1 MTENFIFLNMIEK
14 IEKIL
19 KSIIKEDVD
28 MGVSA
33 SERFGFGHYSSNVA
47 FKLAQVQKR
56 SPLEVANEL
65 ADKLSANKEF
75 DKVEAAAPGFVNFW
89 LKPED
94 FQNELA
100 VILKQKDEYGKN
112 NNLKNQKILVDYTD
126 PNPFKEFH
134 IGHLM
139 SNAIGESLCR
149 IFEWNGAKVV
159 RVCYQG
165 DVGLHVAKTIW
176 GIRQDE
182 TNFPKDSAELS
193 EKIAFLGK
201 SYVLGSQKYEDDK
214 IVAEEIKEINKKVF
228 SAIDGSSEGR
238 DKSDKEINHLYEKG
252 KKWSLEHFDEV
263 YEKLGTKFDHFI
275 LESSVISDGEKIVRE
290 FLKNPSAGSGQEGVF
305 EESNGAVI
313 FPGEKYGLHTRVFI
327 SSQGLPTY
335 ETKDIGLAKK
345 KMGLEKGLTSSL
357 IVTANEQ
364 NAYFQVVFKALE
376 FIFPEYAK
384 ISKHIG
390 HGMMRFA
397 SGKMSSRAGNI
408 ITAESLIGEV
418 EKLVEAKIAEQKLS
432 ESEKKEIKDIV
443 SIGAI
448 KYSILRQAIGG
459 DIIFD
464 LEKSISFEGD
474 SGPYLQYAYTRAK
487 SVLEKA
493 KNVPISKE
501 SSILDRI
508 IGKKVKPSLKLM
520 PSEVSELETML
531 YRFSEIVE
539 RAGKEQS
546 PHYVATYLIE
556 LARIFNAYYAKFK
569 IVDAKDGYSPYKV
582 ALTSAFAQVME
593 NGLEILGIRV
603 PERM

>member
-1 MTENFIFLNMIEK
+1 MTEK
-14 IEKIL
+14 IAKIL
-19 KSIIKEDVD
+19 KNVISEDVD
-28 MGVSA
+28 ISVLA

-47 FKLAQVQKR
+47 FKLAKIQGKSPIQVA
-56 SPLEVANEL
+56 EDL
-65 ADKLSANKEF
+65 ADKINNSYSLIRANGRMADPEVIF
-75 DKVEAAAPGFVNFW
+75 EKVEAAAPGFVNFW
-89 LKPED
+89 LKPEI
-94 FQNELA
+94 FQKELA
-100 VILKQKDEYGKN
+100 VILKEKNKYGQN
-112 NNLKNQKILVDYTD
+112 NNLKGQKILVDYTD

-176 GIRQDE
+176 GIFQDLD
-182 TNFPKDSAELS
+182 NFPKDSAKLS

-201 SYVLGSQKYEDDK
+201 SYVLGSQRYEDDK
-214 IVAEEIKEINKKVF
+214 CAAEEIKDINKKVF
-228 SAIDGSSEGR
+228 EG
-238 DKSDKEINHLYEKG
+238 SDKDINNLYKKG

-263 YEKLGTKFDHFI
+263 YEKLGTKFDHFV
-275 LESSVISDGEKIVRE
+275 LESSVISDAEKIVRE
-290 FLKNPSAGSGQEGVF
+290 FLKKGVF
-305 EESNGAVI
+305 EESNGAII
-313 FPGEKYGLHTRVFI
+313 FPGEKHGLHTRVFI

-345 KMGLEKGLTSSL
+345 KMSLEKGLTSSL

-364 NAYFQVVFKALE
+364 DAYFQVVFKALE
-376 FIFPEYAK
+376 YIFPEYAA

-408 ITAESLIGEV
+408 ITAESLIEEV
-418 EKLVEAKIAEQKLS
+418 EKLVEAKIVEQKLT
-432 ESEKKEIKDIV
+432 EKEKKEIKDVV

-487 SVLEKA
+487 SILEKA
-493 KNVPISKE
+493 KTE
-501 SSILDRI
+501 
-508 IGKKVKPSLKLM
+508 KVKPILKKM
-520 PSEVSELETML
+520 PGEITELETIL
-531 YRFSEIVE
+531 CRFSEIVE
-539 RAGKEQS
+539 RSGKEQA
-546 PHYVATYLIE
+546 PHYIATYLIE
-556 LARIFNAYYAKFK
+556 LARVFNAYYAKFK
-569 IVDAKDGYSPYKV
+569 IVDAKDEYSPYKV

-593 NGLEILGIRV
+593 NGLKILGIKV

>member
-1 MTENFIFLNMIEK
+1 
-14 IEKIL
+14 
-19 KSIIKEDVD
+19 

-47 FKLAQVQKR
+47 FKVARAWGK
-56 SPLEVANEL
+56 SPLEVAKEL

-75 DKVEAAAPGFVNFW
+75 EKVEAAAPGFVNFW
-89 LKPED
+89 LKPEE
-94 FQNELA
+94 FQKELP
-100 VILKQKDEYGKN
+100 VILKNKDKYGKN
-112 NNLKNQKILVDYTD
+112 NNLKGQKILVDYTD

-159 RVCYQG
+159 RACYQG

-176 GIRQDE
+176 GILQDLD
-182 TNFPKDSAELS
+182 NFPKDSAELS

-201 SYVLGSQKYEDDK
+201 SYVLGSQRYEDNK
-214 IVAEEIKEINKKVF
+214 CAAEEIKDINKKVF
-228 SAIDGSSEGR
+228 EG
-238 DKSDKEINHLYEKG
+238 SDKDINNLYKKG

-275 LESSVISDGEKIVRE
+275 LESSVISDAEKIVRE
-290 FLKNPSAGSGQEGVF
+290 FLKKGVF
-305 EESNGAVI
+305 EESNGAII

-345 KMGLEKGLTSSL
+345 KMDLEKGLTSSL
-357 IVTANEQ
+357 IITANEQ
-364 NAYFQVVFKALE
+364 NAYFQVVFKAME

-384 ISKHIG
+384 ISRHIG

-408 ITAESLIGEV
+408 ITAESLIEEV
-418 EKLVEAKIAEQKLS
+418 EKLVEAKIAEQKLP
-432 ESEKKEIKDIV
+432 EKEKKEIKDVV

-474 SGPYLQYAYTRAK
+474 SGPYLQYAYTRAR
-487 SVLEKA
+487 SILEKA
-493 KNVPISKE
+493 KAE
-501 SSILDRI
+501 
-508 IGKKVKPSLKLM
+508 KVKPALKKM

-531 YRFSEIVE
+531 CRFSEIVE
-539 RAGKEQS
+539 RSGKEQA
-546 PHYVATYLIE
+546 PHYIATYLIE
-556 LARIFNAYYAKFK
+556 LARIFNAYYAKYK
-569 IVDAKDGYSPYKV
+569 IVDAKDEYSPYKV
-582 ALTSAFAQVME
+582 ALTSAFAQVMQ
-593 NGLEILGIRV
+593 NGLEILGIKV

>member
-1 MTENFIFLNMIEK
+1 MIEK

-19 KSIIKEDVD
+19 KSVINEDID

-47 FKLAQVQKR
+47 FKLAQMQKR
-56 SPLEVANEL
+56 SPLEVANEIVE
-65 ADKLSANKEF
+65 KLSGPSAGSTSSPQASSGSIFIKI
-75 DKVEAAAPGFVNFW
+75 EAAVPGFINFW
-89 LKPED
+89 LKPEI
-94 FQNELA
+94 FQKELA
-100 VILKQKDEYGKN
+100 VIIKEKNKYGKN
-112 NNLKNQKILVDYTD
+112 NNLKGQKILVDYTD

-176 GIRQDE
+176 GILEDLD
-182 TNFPKDSAELS
+182 NFPKDSAELS

-201 SYVLGSQKYEDDK
+201 SYVLGSQRYEDNK
-214 IVAEEIKEINKKVF
+214 CAAEEIKEINKKVF
-228 SAIDGSSEGR
+228 

-263 YEKLGTKFDHFI
+263 YEKLGTKFDHFV
-275 LESSVISDGEKIVRE
+275 LESLVISDAEKIVRE
-290 FLKNPSAGSGQEGVF
+290 FLERGVF

-345 KMGLEKGLTSSL
+345 KMGLEKDLTSSL

-390 HGMMRFA
+390 HGMLRFA
-397 SGKMSSRAGNI
+397 SGKMSSRAGNV

-418 EKLVEAKIAEQKLS
+418 EKLVEDKIREQKLT
-432 ESEKKEIKDIV
+432 EKEKKEIKDIV

-464 LEKSISFEGD
+464 FDKSISFEGD

-493 KNVPISKE
+493 KAE
-501 SSILDRI
+501 
-508 IGKKVKPSLKLM
+508 KVKPVLKVM
-520 PSEVSELETML
+520 PSEVSELETTL
-531 YRFSEIVE
+531 CRFSEIVE
-539 RAGKEQS
+539 RSGKEQA
-546 PHYVATYLIE
+546 PHYIATYLIE
-556 LARIFNAYYAKFK
+556 LARVFNAYYAKFK
-569 IVDAKDGYSPYKV
+569 IVDTKDEYSPYKV
-582 ALTSAFAQVME
+582 VLTSAFTQVMK

>member
-1 MTENFIFLNMIEK
+1 MTEK
-14 IEKIL
+14 ILKIL
-19 KSIIKEDVD
+19 KSIIKENVD

-33 SERFGFGHYSSNVA
+33 SEKLGFGHYSSNVA
-47 FKLAQVQKR
+47 FKLAKIQGR
-56 SPLEVANEL
+56 SPLQVAQDLSE
-65 ADKLSANKEF
+65 KLSGPSTSSGSIFTKI
-75 DKVEAAAPGFVNFW
+75 EAAAPGFINFW
-89 LKPED
+89 LKPEI
-94 FQNELA
+94 FQKELA
-100 VILKQKDEYGKN
+100 VILKEKNKYGKN
-112 NNLKNQKILVDYTD
+112 NNLKGQKILVDYTD

-176 GIRQDE
+176 GILQDLD
-182 TNFPKDSAELS
+182 NFPKDSAKLS
-193 EKIAFLGK
+193 EKIAYIGK
-201 SYVLGSQKYEDDK
+201 AYVLGSQRYEDNK
-214 IVAEEIKEINKKVF
+214 CVAEEIKDINKKVF
-228 SAIDGSSEGR
+228 EG
-238 DKSDKEINHLYEKG
+238 SDKEINRLYEKG

-263 YEKLGTKFDHFI
+263 YEKLGTKFNHII

-290 FLKNPSAGSGQEGVF
+290 FLSPSGGSASGGKPGVF
-305 EESNGAVI
+305 EESNGAII

-345 KMGLEKGLTSSL
+345 KMSLKKGLTSSL
-357 IVTANEQ
+357 VVTANEQ

-397 SGKMSSRAGNI
+397 SGKMSSLTGNI
-408 ITAESLIGEV
+408 ITAESLMEEI
-418 EKLVEAKIAEQKLS
+418 EKLVDKKMDGNKLDEKAASLRAGEPRS
-432 ESEKKEIKDIV
+432 EISEREKKEIKGVV

-487 SVLEKA
+487 SILEKA
-493 KNVPISKE
+493 KTE
-501 SSILDRI
+501 
-508 IGKKVKPSLKLM
+508 KVKPSLKLM
-520 PSEVSELETML
+520 PSEITELETML
-531 YRFSEIVE
+531 SRFSEIVE
-539 RAGKEQS
+539 RSGKEQA
-546 PHYVATYLIE
+546 PHYIATYLIE
-556 LARIFNAYYAKFK
+556 LARVFNAYYAKFK
-569 IVDAKDGYSPYKV
+569 IVDVKDEYSSYKV

-593 NGLEILGIRV
+593 NGLEILGIKV
-603 PERM
+603 PKKM

>member
-1 MTENFIFLNMIEK
+1 MTEK
-14 IEKIL
+14 IAKIL
-19 KSIIKEDVD
+19 KSLIKEDID

-47 FKLAQVQKR
+47 FKVARAWGK
-56 SPLEVANEL
+56 SPLEVAKEL

-75 DKVEAAAPGFVNFW
+75 EKVEAAAPGFVNFW
-89 LKPED
+89 LKPEE
-94 FQNELA
+94 FQKELP
-100 VILKQKDEYGKN
+100 VILKNKDKYGKN
-112 NNLKNQKILVDYTD
+112 NNLKGQKILVDYTD

-159 RVCYQG
+159 RACYQG

-176 GIRQDE
+176 GILQDLD
-182 TNFPKDSAELS
+182 NFPKDSAELS

-201 SYVLGSQKYEDDK
+201 SYVLGSQRYEDNK
-214 IVAEEIKEINKKVF
+214 CAAEEIKDINKKVF
-228 SAIDGSSEGR
+228 EG
-238 DKSDKEINHLYEKG
+238 SDKDINNLYKKG

-275 LESSVISDGEKIVRE
+275 LESSVISDAEKIVRE
-290 FLKNPSAGSGQEGVF
+290 FLKKGVF
-305 EESNGAVI
+305 EESNGAII

-345 KMGLEKGLTSSL
+345 KMDLEKGLTSSL
-357 IVTANEQ
+357 IITANEQ
-364 NAYFQVVFKALE
+364 NAYFQVVFKAME

-384 ISKHIG
+384 ISRHIG

-408 ITAESLIGEV
+408 ITAESLIEEV
-418 EKLVEAKIAEQKLS
+418 EKLVEAKIAEQKLP
-432 ESEKKEIKDIV
+432 EKEKKEIKDVV

-474 SGPYLQYAYTRAK
+474 SGPYLQYAYTRAR
-487 SVLEKA
+487 SILEKA
-493 KNVPISKE
+493 KAE
-501 SSILDRI
+501 
-508 IGKKVKPSLKLM
+508 KVKPALKKM

-531 YRFSEIVE
+531 CRFSEIVE
-539 RAGKEQS
+539 RSGKEQA
-546 PHYVATYLIE
+546 PHYIATYLIE
-556 LARIFNAYYAKFK
+556 LARIFNAYYAKYK
-569 IVDAKDGYSPYKV
+569 IVDAKDEYSPYKV
-582 ALTSAFAQVME
+582 ALTSAFAQVMQ
-593 NGLEILGIRV
+593 NGLEILGIKV

>member
-1 MTENFIFLNMIEK
+1 MTEK
-14 IEKIL
+14 IAKIL
-19 KSIIKEDVD
+19 KSVIKEDVEVA
-28 MGVSA
+28 VSA
-33 SERFGFGHYSSNVA
+33 SESAGWRIGFGHYSSNVA
-47 FKLAQVQKR
+47 FKLAKIAGK
-56 SPLEVANEL
+56 SPLEVAKDL
-65 ADKLSANKEF
+65 AGKLSLNKEF
-75 DKVEAAAPGFVNFW
+75 EKVEAAAPGFVNFW
-89 LKPED
+89 LKPEY
-94 FQNELA
+94 FQEELA
-100 VILKQKDEYGKN
+100 VILKQKDKYGKN
-112 NNLKNQKILVDYTD
+112 EYLKGQKIMVDYTD

-176 GIRQDE
+176 GILQDIN
-182 TNFPKDSAELS
+182 NFPKDSANLS

-214 IVAEEIKEINKKVF
+214 VAAEEIKEINKKVF
-228 SAIDGSSEGR
+228 ER
-238 DKSDKEINHLYEKG
+238 SDKQINILYEKG
-252 KKWSLEHFDEV
+252 KKWSLKHFDEV
-263 YEKLGTKFDHFI
+263 YKKLGTKFDHFI
-275 LESSVISDGEKIVRE
+275 LESSVISDAEKIVRE
-290 FLKNPSAGSGQEGVF
+290 FLKKGVF
-305 EESNGAVI
+305 EESNGAVV

-327 SSQGLPTY
+327 NSQGLPTY

-345 KMGLEKGLTSSL
+345 KMSLEKGLTSSL

-364 NAYFQVVFKALE
+364 NDYFRVVFKALE

-390 HGMMRFA
+390 HGMLRFA
-397 SGKMSSRAGNI
+397 SGKMSSRAGNV

-418 EKLVEAKIAEQKLS
+418 EKLVEAKIAEQKLT
-432 ESEKKEIKDIV
+432 EKEKKEIKDVV

-493 KNVPISKE
+493 SNPPA
-501 SSILDRI
+501 
-508 IGKKVKPSLKLM
+508 GGKVKPSLKHA
-520 PSEVSELETML
+520 PKEISELEVML
-531 YRFSEIVE
+531 SRFSEIVE
-539 RAGKEQS
+539 RSGKEQA
-546 PHYVATYLIE
+546 PHYIATYLIE
-556 LARIFNAYYAKFK
+556 LARVFNAYYAKFK
-569 IVDAKDGYSPYKV
+569 IVDAKDEYSPYKV
-582 ALTSAFAQVME
+582 ALTSAFMQVMK
-593 NGLEILGIRV
+593 NGLEILGIKV
-603 PERM
+603 PEKM

>member
-1 MTENFIFLNMIEK
+1 MTEK
-14 IEKIL
+14 IVKIL
-19 KSIIKEDVD
+19 KDVVGRDMD

-47 FKLAQVQKR
+47 FKLSKIENK
-56 SPLEVANEL
+56 SPFDVAKDIAN
-65 ADKLSANKEF
+65 KLSKNKEF
-75 DKVEAAAPGFVNFW
+75 EKVEAAAPGFVNFW
-89 LKPED
+89 LKSEL
-94 FQNELA
+94 FQKELA
-100 VILKQKDEYGKN
+100 QILKNKDKYGQNK
-112 NNLKNQKILVDYTD
+112 NLKGQKILVDYTD

-176 GIRQDE
+176 GIFQDLD
-182 TNFPKDSAELS
+182 NFPKDSDKLS

-201 SYVLGSQKYEDDK
+201 SYVLGSQKYENDK
-214 IVAEEIKEINKKVF
+214 CAAEEIKDINKKVF
-228 SAIDGSSEGR
+228 EG
-238 DKSDKEINHLYEKG
+238 SDKDINALYKKG

-263 YEKLGTKFDHFI
+263 YARLGTKFNHFV

-290 FLKNPSAGSGQEGVF
+290 FLKKGVF

-313 FPGEKYGLHTRVFI
+313 FPGDKHGLHTRVFI
-327 SSQGLPTY
+327 NSQGLPTY

-364 NAYFQVVFKALE
+364 NDYFKVVFKALE
-376 FIFPEYAK
+376 FIFPEYAA

-390 HGMMRFA
+390 HGMLRFA
-397 SGKMSSRAGNI
+397 SGKMSSRAGNV
-408 ITAESLIGEV
+408 ITAESLIEEV
-418 EKLVEAKIAEQKLS
+418 EKLVEQKIAEQKLS
-432 ESEKKEIKDIV
+432 EKEKKEIKDVV
-443 SIGAI
+443 SVGAI

-464 LEKSISFEGD
+464 FDKSISFEGD

-493 KNVPISKE
+493 KEN
-501 SSILDRI
+501 
-508 IGKKVKPSLKLM
+508 KVKSSLKLM
-520 PSEVSELETML
+520 PGEVTELEVML
-531 YRFSEIVE
+531 SRFSEIVE
-539 RAGKEQS
+539 RSGKEQM
-546 PHYVATYLIE
+546 PHYIATYLIE
-556 LARIFNAYYAKFK
+556 LARAFNAYYAKHK
-569 IVDAKDGYSPYKV
+569 IVDAKDEYSPYKV
-582 ALTSAFAQVME
+582 ALTSAFAQVIE
-593 NGLEILGIRV
+593 NGLEILGIKV
-603 PERM
+603 PEKM

>member
-1 MTENFIFLNMIEK
+1 MTEK
-14 IEKIL
+14 IVKIL
-19 KSIIKEDVD
+19 KSVISEDVD
-28 MGVSA
+28 VAVSA

-47 FKLAQVQKR
+47 FKLAKIQGK
-56 SPLEVANEL
+56 SPLQVAEEL
-65 ADKLSANKEF
+65 AIKLSADNEF
-75 DKVEAAAPGFVNFW
+75 EKVEAAAPGFINFW
-89 LKPED
+89 LKPEI
-94 FQNELA
+94 FQKELA
-100 VILKQKDEYGKN
+100 VILKEKNKYGQN
-112 NNLKNQKILVDYTD
+112 NNLKGQKILVDYTD

-176 GIRQDE
+176 GILQDID
-182 TNFPKDSAELS
+182 NFPKDGAKLS
-193 EKIAFLGK
+193 EKIAYIGK
-201 SYVLGSQKYEDDK
+201 AYVLGSQRYEDNK
-214 IVAEEIKEINKKVF
+214 CAAEEIKDINKKVF
-228 SAIDGSSEGR
+228 EG
-238 DKSDKEINHLYEKG
+238 SDKDINNLYKKG

-263 YEKLGTKFDHFI
+263 YERLGTKFDHFV
-275 LESSVISDGEKIVRE
+275 LESSVISDAEKIVRE
-290 FLKNPSAGSGQEGVF
+290 FLKKGVF
-305 EESNGAVI
+305 EESNGAII

-364 NAYFQVVFKALE
+364 DAYFQVVFKAME

-397 SGKMSSRAGNI
+397 SGKMSSRTGNI
-408 ITAESLIGEV
+408 ITAESLMEEI
-418 EKLVEAKIAEQKLS
+418 EKLVETKIAEQKLT
-432 ESEKKEIKDIV
+432 EKEKKEIKDVV

-487 SVLEKA
+487 SILEKA
-493 KNVPISKE
+493 KAE
-501 SSILDRI
+501 
-508 IGKKVKPSLKLM
+508 KVKPALKKM
-520 PSEVSELETML
+520 PGEVTELETML
-531 YRFSEIVE
+531 SRFSEIVE
-539 RAGKEQS
+539 RSGKEQA
-546 PHYVATYLIE
+546 PHYIATYLIE
-556 LARIFNAYYAKFK
+556 LARVFNAYYAKFK
-569 IVDAKDGYSPYKV
+569 IVDAKDEYSPYKV

-603 PERM
+603 PKKM

>member
-1 MTENFIFLNMIEK
+1 MTEK
-14 IEKIL
+14 IAK
-19 KSIIKEDVD
+19 IIKSVISEDIDV
-28 MGVSA
+28 VVLA

-47 FKLAQVQKR
+47 FKLAKIQGK
-56 SPLEVANEL
+56 SPLQVAEDL
-65 ADKLSANKEF
+65 AIKLSTDKEF
-75 DKVEAAAPGFVNFW
+75 EKVEAAAPGFINFW
-89 LKPED
+89 LKPEI
-94 FQNELA
+94 FQKELA
-100 VILKQKDEYGKN
+100 EILKNKNKYGKN
-112 NNLKNQKILVDYTD
+112 NNLKGQKILVDYTD

-176 GIRQDE
+176 GILQDLD
-182 TNFPKDSAELS
+182 NFPKDDAKLS
-193 EKIAFLGK
+193 EKIAYIGK
-201 SYVLGSQKYEDDK
+201 AYVLGSQKYENDK
-214 IVAEEIKEINKKVF
+214 CAAEEIKDINKKVF
-228 SAIDGSSEGR
+228 EG
-238 DKSDKEINHLYEKG
+238 SDKDINNLYKKG

-263 YEKLGTKFDHFI
+263 YKRLGTKFDHFV
-275 LESSVISDGEKIVRE
+275 LESSVISDADKIVRE
-290 FLKNPSAGSGQEGVF
+290 FLKKGVF
-305 EESNGAVI
+305 EESNGAII

-364 NAYFQVVFKALE
+364 DAYFQVVFKALE
-376 FIFPEYAK
+376 FIFPEYAA

-397 SGKMSSRAGNI
+397 SGKMSSRTGNI
-408 ITAESLIGEV
+408 ITAESLMEEI
-418 EKLVEAKIAEQKLS
+418 EKLVEKKMN
-432 ESEKKEIKDIV
+432 SEKLNEKAASPKAGEPRSEISERERKEIKDVV

-493 KNVPISKE
+493 GKE
-501 SSILDRI
+501 
-508 IGKKVKPSLKLM
+508 KVKLALKNM
-520 PSEVSELETML
+520 PSEVTELETML
-531 YRFSEIVE
+531 SRFSEIVE
-539 RAGKEQS
+539 RSGKEQA
-546 PHYVATYLIE
+546 PHYIATYLIE
-556 LARIFNAYYAKFK
+556 LARVFNAYYAKHK
-569 IVDAKDGYSPYKV
+569 IVDAKDEYSPYKV
-582 ALTSAFAQVME
+582 ALTSAFAQVIE

-603 PERM
+603 PDRM

>member
-1 MTENFIFLNMIEK
+1 MSKYLILFSYMIEK

-19 KSIIKEDVD
+19 KSVIGEDVD
-28 MGVSA
+28 VAVSA

-47 FKLAQVQKR
+47 FKLAKTQGK
-56 SPLEVANEL
+56 SPLQVAEDL
-65 ADKLSANKEF
+65 AIKLSSSNEF
-75 DKVEAAAPGFVNFW
+75 ERVEAAAPGFINFW
-89 LKPED
+89 LKPEI
-94 FQNELA
+94 FQKELA
-100 VILKQKDEYGKN
+100 VILKNKNKYGQN
-112 NNLKNQKILVDYTD
+112 NNLKGQKILVDYTD

-176 GIRQDE
+176 GIFQDID
-182 TNFPKDSAELS
+182 NFPKDSAKLS

-201 SYVLGSQKYEDDK
+201 AYVLGSQKYADNECA
-214 IVAEEIKEINKKVF
+214 AEEIKDINKKVF
-228 SAIDGSSEGR
+228 SAIDGSLEGR
-238 DKSDKEINHLYEKG
+238 EKVDKDINNLYKKG

-263 YEKLGTKFDHFI
+263 YEKLGTKFDHFV
-275 LESSVISDGEKIVRE
+275 LESSVISDAEKIVRE
-290 FLKNPSAGSGQEGVF
+290 FLNKGVF
-305 EESNGAVI
+305 EESNGAII

-335 ETKDIGLAKK
+335 ETKDIGLAEK

-364 NAYFQVVFKALE
+364 DAYFQVVFKALE

-397 SGKMSSRAGNI
+397 SGKMSSRAGNV
-408 ITAESLIGEV
+408 ITAESLIGEI
-418 EKLVEAKIAEQKLS
+418 EKLVETKIAEQKLT
-432 ESEKKEIKDIV
+432 EKEKKEIKDVV

-487 SVLEKA
+487 SILEKA
-493 KNVPISKE
+493 SNPPAGGE
-501 SSILDRI
+501 
-508 IGKKVKPSLKLM
+508 KVKPALKKM
-520 PSEVSELETML
+520 PSEVTELETML
-531 YRFSEIVE
+531 CHFSEIVE
-539 RAGKEQS
+539 RSGKEQA
-546 PHYVATYLIE
+546 PHYIATYLIE
-556 LARIFNAYYAKFK
+556 LARVFNAYYAKFK
-569 IVDAKDGYSPYKV
+569 IVDAKDEYSPYKV

>member
-1 MTENFIFLNMIEK
+1 MTEK
-14 IEKIL
+14 IAKIL
-19 KSIIKEDVD
+19 KSLIKEDVD
-28 MGVSA
+28 MGISS
-33 SERFGFGHYSSNVA
+33 SERPEFGHYSTNVA
-47 FKLAQVQKR
+47 FKLAQMQKR
-56 SPLEVANEL
+56 SPLEIANEI
-65 ADKLSANKEF
+65 AKKLSGPSASSGSIFTKI
-75 DKVEAAAPGFVNFW
+75 EAVVPGFVNFW
-89 LKPED
+89 LKPEI

-100 VILKQKDEYGKN
+100 VILKEKNKYGEN
-112 NNLKNQKILVDYTD
+112 NNLKGQKILVDYTD

-159 RVCYQG
+159 RACYQG

-176 GIRQDE
+176 GIFQDMA
-182 TNFPKDSAELS
+182 NFPKDSAELS
-193 EKIAFLGK
+193 EKIAYIGRA
-201 SYVLGSQKYEDDK
+201 YVLGSQKYENDAFATEK
-214 IVAEEIKEINKKVF
+214 IKDINKKIF
-228 SAIDGSSEGR
+228 

-290 FLKNPSAGSGQEGVF
+290 FLNHSASSGRAKVF

-357 IVTANEQ
+357 VITANEQ
-364 NAYFQVVFKALE
+364 NAYFQVVFKAME

-508 IGKKVKPSLKLM
+508 IGKKVKPSLKLA
-520 PSEVSELETML
+520 PTEVSELETML
-531 YRFSEIVE
+531 CRFSEIVE
-539 RAGKEQS
+539 RAGKEQA
-546 PHYVATYLIE
+546 PHYIATYLIE

-569 IVDAKDGYSPYKV
+569 IVDVKDEYSPYKV
-582 ALTSAFAQVME
+582 ALTSAFAQVMK

>member
-1 MTENFIFLNMIEK
+1 MTEK
-14 IEKIL
+14 IAKIL
-19 KSIIKEDVD
+19 KSVINEDVD
-28 MGVSA
+28 VSVSA

-47 FKLAQVQKR
+47 FKLAKIQGK
-56 SPLEVANEL
+56 SPLQVANEL
-65 ADKLSANKEF
+65 AEKLSSPSTGSGSIFTKI
-75 DKVEAAAPGFVNFW
+75 EAVAPGFINFW
-89 LKPED
+89 LKPEI
-94 FQNELA
+94 FQKELT
-100 VILKQKDEYGKN
+100 VILKEKNKYGKN
-112 NNLKNQKILVDYTD
+112 NNLKGQKILVDYTD

-176 GIRQDE
+176 GIMQDVD
-182 TNFPKDSAELS
+182 NFPKDSAKLS
-193 EKIAFLGK
+193 EKIAYIGRA
-201 SYVLGSQKYEDDK
+201 YVLGSQKYEDDK
-214 IVAEEIKEINKKVF
+214 CAAEEIKDINKKVF
-228 SAIDGSSEGR
+228 DIVLSLSKGGS
-238 DKSDKEINHLYEKG
+238 DSDINNLYKKG

-263 YEKLGTKFDHFI
+263 YKRLGTKFDHFI
-275 LESSVISDGEKIVRE
+275 LESSVISEAEKIVRE
-290 FLKNPSAGSGQEGVF
+290 FLGRGVF
-305 EESNGAVI
+305 EESNGAII

-345 KMGLEKGLTSSL
+345 KMILEKGLTSSL

-397 SGKMSSRAGNI
+397 SGKMSSRTGNI
-408 ITAESLIGEV
+408 ITAESLMEEI
-418 EKLVEAKIAEQKLS
+418 EKLVERKMSGENLNEKAASPKAGEPRS
-432 ESEKKEIKDIV
+432 EISERERKEIKDVV

-487 SVLEKA
+487 SILEKA
-493 KNVPISKE
+493 GKE
-501 SSILDRI
+501 
-508 IGKKVKPSLKLM
+508 KVKPSLKLM
-520 PSEVSELETML
+520 PSEVTELETML
-531 YRFSEIVE
+531 SRFSEIVE
-539 RAGKEQS
+539 RSGKEQA
-546 PHYVATYLIE
+546 PHYIATYLIE
-556 LARIFNAYYAKFK
+556 LARIFNAYYAKHK
-569 IVDAKDGYSPYKV
+569 IVDANDEYSPYKI
-582 ALTSAFAQVME
+582 ALTTAFAQVME
-593 NGLEILGIRV
+593 NGLEILGIKV
-603 PERM
+603 PEKM

>member
-1 MTENFIFLNMIEK
+1 MTEK
-14 IEKIL
+14 IVKIL
-19 KSIIKEDVD
+19 KSVVSEDID

-47 FKLAQVQKR
+47 FKLAKLKGK
-56 SPLEVANEL
+56 SPLEVAKEL
-65 ADKLSANKEF
+65 AEKLSTNKEF
-75 DKVEAAAPGFVNFW
+75 EKVEAAAPGFINFW
-89 LKPED
+89 LKPEY
-94 FQNELA
+94 FQKELG
-100 VILKQKDEYGKN
+100 VILKEKEKYGKN
-112 NNLKNQKILVDYTD
+112 KNLKGQKILVDYTD

-176 GIRQDE
+176 GILNVLKN
-182 TNFPKDSAELS
+182 NFPDDNATLQRKINFLGNAYTIGSGAYDPKDLS
-193 EKIAFLGK
+193 GRLPGGPSKEEMVSQIEKIAFQIKDINKKIFYK
-201 SYVLGSQKYEDDK
+201 SDP
-214 IVAEEIKEINKKVF
+214 EINK
-228 SAIDGSSEGR
+228 I
-238 DKSDKEINHLYEKG
+238 YEKG

-263 YEKLGTKFDHFI
+263 YAKLGTKFDHFI
-275 LESSVISDGEKIVRE
+275 LESTVIADGEKIVRE
-290 FLKNPSAGSGQEGVF
+290 FLNPSASSGREKVF
-305 EESNGAVI
+305 EESNGAII
-313 FPGEKYGLHTRVFI
+313 FPGDKYGLHTRVFI
-327 SSQGLPTY
+327 NSQGLPTY

-345 KMGLEKGLTSSL
+345 KMSLEKGLTSSL

-364 NAYFQVVFKALE
+364 NDYFKVVFKALE

-390 HGMMRFA
+390 HGMLRFA
-397 SGKMSSRAGNI
+397 SGKMSSRAGNV
-408 ITAESLIGEV
+408 ITAESLMAEV

-432 ESEKKEIKDIV
+432 EKEKKEIKDVV

-487 SVLEKA
+487 SVLERA
-493 KNVPISKE
+493 GGAGRPST
-501 SSILDRI
+501 D
-508 IGKKVKPSLKLM
+508 GKVKSSLKLM
-520 PSEVSELETML
+520 PGEITELETML
-531 YRFSEIVE
+531 CKFSDVVE
-539 RAGKEQS
+539 RSGKEQA
-546 PHYVATYLIE
+546 PHYIATYLTE
-556 LARIFNAYYAKFK
+556 LARVFNAYYAKHK
-569 IVDAKDGYSPYKV
+569 IVDIKDEYSPYKV
-582 ALTSAFAQVME
+582 AITSAFAQVMK

-603 PERM
+603 PKKM

>member
-1 MTENFIFLNMIEK
+1 MTEK
-14 IEKIL
+14 IVKIL
-19 KSIIKEDVD
+19 KSIISEDVD
-28 MGVSA
+28 VSVSA

-47 FKLAQVQKR
+47 FKLAKIQGK
-56 SPLEVANEL
+56 SPLQVAEDL
-65 ADKLSANKEF
+65 ATKLSADNEF
-75 DKVEAAAPGFVNFW
+75 EKVEVAAPGFVNFW
-89 LKPED
+89 LKPEE
-94 FQNELA
+94 FQKELS
-100 VILKQKDEYGKN
+100 VILKQKDKYGKN
-112 NNLKNQKILVDYTD
+112 NNLEGQKILVDYTD

-159 RVCYQG
+159 RACYQG

-176 GIRQDE
+176 GILQDLD
-182 TNFPKDSAELS
+182 NFPKDSAELS
-193 EKIAFLGK
+193 EKIVFLGK
-201 SYVLGSQKYEDDK
+201 SYVLGSQKYEDDASA
-214 IVAEEIKEINKKVF
+214 AEKIKEINKKVF
-228 SAIDGSSEGR
+228 DR
-238 DKSDKEINHLYEKG
+238 SDPEINKIYEKG

-263 YEKLGTKFDHFI
+263 YKKLGTKFDHFI

-290 FLKNPSAGSGQEGVF
+290 FLNPSAGSGREKVF

-345 KMGLEKGLTSSL
+345 KMSLEKGLTSSL
-357 IVTANEQ
+357 IITANEQ
-364 NAYFQVVFKALE
+364 NDYFKVVFKALE
-376 FIFPEYAK
+376 FIFPEYAA

-408 ITAESLIGEV
+408 ITAESLIEEV
-418 EKLVEAKIAEQKLS
+418 EKLVDKKMDSNKLDEKAAPPRAGEPRS
-432 ESEKKEIKDIV
+432 EISEREKKEIKEVV

-464 LEKSISFEGD
+464 IEKSISFEGD

-493 KNVPISKE
+493 KNIPISKE

-508 IGKKVKPSLKLM
+508 FGKKVKPSLKLA
-520 PSEVSELETML
+520 PSEVSELEIML
-531 YRFSEIVE
+531 CRFSEIVE
-539 RAGKEQS
+539 RAGKEQA
-546 PHYVATYLIE
+546 PHYIATYLIE
-556 LARIFNAYYAKFK
+556 LARVFNAYYAKFK
-569 IVDAKDGYSPYKV
+569 IVDAKDEYSPYKV
-582 ALTSAFAQVME
+582 ALTSAFAQVMK
-593 NGLEILGIRV
+593 NGLEILGIKV

>member
-1 MTENFIFLNMIEK
+1 MTEK
-14 IEKIL
+14 ILKIL
-19 KSIIKEDVD
+19 KSIIKENVD

-33 SERFGFGHYSSNVA
+33 SEKLGFGHYSSNVA
-47 FKLAQVQKR
+47 FKLAKIQGR
-56 SPLEVANEL
+56 SPLKVANEL
-65 ADKLSANKEF
+65 AEKINDSYSPIRANRRMGDSEVIF
-75 DKVEAAAPGFVNFW
+75 EKVEAAVPGFINFW
-89 LKPED
+89 LKPEE
-94 FQNELA
+94 FQKELP
-100 VILKQKDEYGKN
+100 VILKNKDKYGKN
-112 NNLKNQKILVDYTD
+112 NNLKGQKILVDYTD

-176 GIRQDE
+176 GILQDINPVRSRPAE
-182 TNFPKDSAELS
+182 GGATVTLGRPASNGVNSFPKDSAKLS
-193 EKIAFLGK
+193 EKIAYIGRA
-201 SYVLGSQKYEDDK
+201 YVLGSQRYEDNK
-214 IVAEEIKEINKKVF
+214 CAAEEIKDINKKVF
-228 SAIDGSSEGR
+228 DGS
-238 DKSDKEINHLYEKG
+238 DKDINNLYKKG

-290 FLKNPSAGSGQEGVF
+290 FLKKGIF
-305 EESNGAVI
+305 EESEGAVI
-313 FPGEKYGLHTRVFI
+313 FKGEKYGLHTRVFI

-357 IVTANEQ
+357 VVTANEQ
-364 NAYFQVVFKALE
+364 NAYFQVVFKALK

-397 SGKMSSRAGNI
+397 SGKMSSRSGNI
-408 ITAESLIGEV
+408 ITAESLMEEI
-418 EKLVEAKIAEQKLS
+418 EKLVEAKIAEQKLT
-432 ESEKKEIKDIV
+432 EKEKKEIKDVV

-464 LEKSISFEGD
+464 FEKSISFEGD

-487 SVLEKA
+487 SILEKA
-493 KNVPISKE
+493 KAE
-501 SSILDRI
+501 
-508 IGKKVKPSLKLM
+508 KVKPLLKVM
-520 PSEVSELETML
+520 TSDVSEVETML
-531 YRFSEIVE
+531 CRFSETVE
-539 RAGKEQS
+539 RAGKEQA
-546 PHYVATYLIE
+546 PHYIATYLIE
-556 LARIFNAYYAKFK
+556 LARIFNAYYAKVK
-569 IVDAKDGYSPYKV
+569 IVDVKDKYSPYKV
-582 ALTSAFAQVME
+582 VLTSAFMQVMK
-593 NGLEILGIRV
+593 NGLEILGIKV

>member
-1 MTENFIFLNMIEK
+1 MTEK
-14 IEKIL
+14 IAKIL
-19 KSIIKEDVD
+19 KSVIKEDVD

-47 FKLAQVQKR
+47 FKLAKIVGK
-56 SPLEVANEL
+56 SPLDVAKDL
-65 ADKLSANKEF
+65 AVKLSSNDELE
-75 DKVEAAAPGFVNFW
+75 KVEAAAPGFVNFW

-94 FQNELA
+94 FQKELA
-100 VILKQKDEYGKN
+100 VILKQKDKYGKN
-112 NNLKNQKILVDYTD
+112 NNLKGQKIMVDYTD

-176 GIRQDE
+176 GILQDIN
-182 TNFPKDSAELS
+182 NFPKDNAKLS

-201 SYVLGSQKYEDDK
+201 SYVLGSQKYEDNK
-214 IVAEEIKEINKKVF
+214 NAAEEIKEINKKVF
-228 SAIDGSSEGR
+228 
-238 DKSDKEINHLYEKG
+238 DKSDKQIDLLYKKG

-263 YEKLGTKFDHFI
+263 YKKLGTEFDHFI
-275 LESSVISDGEKIVRE
+275 LESSVISDAEKIVKE
-290 FLKNPSAGSGQEGVF
+290 FLKKGVF
-305 EESNGAVI
+305 EESEGAII
-313 FPGEKYGLHTRVFI
+313 FPGEKHGLHTRVFI
-327 SSQGLPTY
+327 NSQGLPTY
-335 ETKDIGLAKK
+335 ETKDLGLAQK
-345 KMGLEKGLTSSL
+345 KMSLEKGMTSSL

-364 NAYFQVVFKALE
+364 NDYFRVVFKALE

-390 HGMMRFA
+390 HGMLRFA
-397 SGKMSSRAGNI
+397 SGKMSSRAGNV

-432 ESEKKEIKDIV
+432 EKEKKEIKDVV
-443 SIGAI
+443 SVGAI

-464 LEKSISFEGD
+464 FEKSISFEGD

-487 SVLEKA
+487 SVLGKA
-493 KNVPISKE
+493 KGE
-501 SSILDRI
+501 
-508 IGKKVKPSLKLM
+508 KVKPSLKLM
-520 PSEVSELETML
+520 PSEVSEVEVML
-531 YRFSEIVE
+531 SRFSEVVE
-539 RAGKEQS
+539 RSGKERM
-546 PHYVATYLIE
+546 PHYIATYLIE
-556 LARIFNAYYAKFK
+556 LARVFNAYYAKFK
-569 IVDAKDGYSPYKV
+569 IVDAKDEYSPYKV
-582 ALTSAFAQVME
+582 ALTSAFMQVMK
-593 NGLEILGIRV
+593 NGLEILGIKV
-603 PERM
+603 PEKM